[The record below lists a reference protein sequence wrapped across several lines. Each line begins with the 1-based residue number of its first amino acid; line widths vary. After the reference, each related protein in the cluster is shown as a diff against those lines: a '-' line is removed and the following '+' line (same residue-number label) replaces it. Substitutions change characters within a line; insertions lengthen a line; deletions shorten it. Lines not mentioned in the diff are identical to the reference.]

1 MTLRLAR
8 ILAGRRLFP
17 GAAPIATTDR
27 VVQTA
32 PSSHATLPGWSI
44 DRRKICDLLGGNCIA
59 PDHLR
64 VSVAI

>member
-17 GAAPIATTDR
+17 GVVAIATTDR
-27 VVQTA
+27 VVQIA
-32 PSSHATLPGWSI
+32 PSSNTTLPGWSI

-59 PDHLR
+59 PDPLR